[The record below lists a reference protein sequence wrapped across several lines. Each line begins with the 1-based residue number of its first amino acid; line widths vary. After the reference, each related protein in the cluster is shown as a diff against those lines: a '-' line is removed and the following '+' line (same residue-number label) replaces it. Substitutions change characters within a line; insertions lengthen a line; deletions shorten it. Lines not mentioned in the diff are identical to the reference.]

1 MTKPPR
7 ITIDDILAHLP
18 DGVAATESRNLLR
31 RAYDF
36 AGGPDA
42 RQPLHVA
49 YLLAELHLG
58 PAVIAAGLLHATPA
72 NPEQLREQFGVEV
85 ATLVEGVARLE
96 DVEQHVQQDEERSR
110 DLQELE
116 SLRKVFIAMA
126 VDDVRIIFIKLADR
140 LYKMRTLATL
150 PPAEQQRAARE
161 TADIFAP
168 LANRL
173 GIWRWKAELE
183 DLSFRVLNPEMYGEL
198 AQLLDA
204 RKDARQARLT
214 RHIELLRQS
223 LAQEGLTGEIKGRP
237 KHIYSI
243 YLKMRRKDV
252 PFSQIYDAE
261 GLRVIVETETQCYRV
276 LGVAHRLWT
285 PVPGEFDDYIAN
297 SKTNGYQSLHTAVI
311 GEDGRPLEI
320 QIRTPEM
327 DHIAEFGVAATH
339 WRYKEQHSQ
348 VSEQMAEYITQMRQG
363 VRELL
368 QETEGGGPLLEEV
381 RSDIF
386 DDRVY
391 VFTPK
396 GKIIDLP
403 AGATPVD
410 FAYQIHTDIG
420 HRCRGAEV
428 NGTWTALGYRLKNG
442 DRVKIVTGRTG
453 GPSRDWLNAELGF
466 AKTAR
471 ARQKIKQWFRQ
482 QSREENITRGRLIVE
497 RELKRL
503 GLVFTIE
510 EVADFFAK
518 RYPRRGDF
526 LLAVGIG
533 EVTGERIVNRIEDV
547 LRCRDK
553 EEAELPDAE
562 EQKPPP
568 PPTVEASVNVQGT
581 GDLLTRVAGCCRPL
595 PGEKIIGYVT
605 RGRGV
610 TIHRRSCPNILRL
623 EREEPERLIELAW
636 GRREA
641 TFPVQVVIM
650 AYKRSRLYSDIS
662 AVMDDEGID
671 VSSLKTG
678 KRDRYNVIPI
688 YVTLEVPSLSKLN
701 HVLRNIEQI
710 RNVIDVRRT
719 V

>member
-1 MTKPPR
+1 
-7 ITIDDILAHLP
+7 DLLSLLP
-18 DGVAATESRNLLR
+18 DGVAATETRDLLR

-36 AGGPDA
+36 AGGADA
-42 RQPLHVA
+42 RRPLHVA
-49 YLLAELHLG
+49 HLLAELHLG
-58 PAVIAAGLLHATPA
+58 PAVIAAGLLYATPA
-72 NPEQLREQFGVEV
+72 TPEQLREQFGVEV
-85 ATLVEGVARLE
+85 ATLVEGVARLG
-96 DVEQHVQQDEERSR
+96 DVEQRVQQEGERSR

-126 VDDVRIIFIKLADR
+126 VDDVRVIFIKLADR
-140 LYKMRTLATL
+140 LCKMRTLSAL
-150 PPAEQQRAARE
+150 PPAEQRRTARE
-161 TADIFAP
+161 TAEIFAP

-183 DLSFRVLNPEMYGEL
+183 DLAFRVLNPEMYGEL

-204 RKDARQARLT
+204 RKDARQARLN
-214 RHIELLRQS
+214 RHIELLYRS

-261 GLRVIVETETQCYRV
+261 GLRVIVETEPQCYQV

-285 PVPGEFDDYIAN
+285 PVPGEFDDYIAK
-297 SKTNGYQSLHTAVI
+297 SKPNGYQSLHTAVI

-368 QETEGGGPLLEEV
+368 QETEEGSLEEV

-410 FAYQIHTDIG
+410 FAYRIHTDVG

-442 DRVKIVTGRTG
+442 DRVKIVTGRAG

-466 AKTAR
+466 ARTAR

-503 GLVFTIE
+503 GLVFTIG

-518 RYPRRGDF
+518 RYPRRDDF
-526 LLAVGIG
+526 LVAVGIG

-547 LRCRDK
+547 LRCQEK
-553 EEAELPDAE
+553 EEA
-562 EQKPPP
+562 
-568 PPTVEASVNVQGT
+568 
-581 GDLLTRVAGCCRPL
+581 
-595 PGEKIIGYVT
+595 
-605 RGRGV
+605 
-610 TIHRRSCPNILRL
+610 
-623 EREEPERLIELAW
+623 
-636 GRREA
+636 
-641 TFPVQVVIM
+641 
-650 AYKRSRLYSDIS
+650 
-662 AVMDDEGID
+662 
-671 VSSLKTG
+671 
-678 KRDRYNVIPI
+678 
-688 YVTLEVPSLSKLN
+688 
-701 HVLRNIEQI
+701 
-710 RNVIDVRRT
+710 
-719 V
+719 